1 MDRPSSQNQTRDQER
16 SQFQTLDRDTPTQ
29 MNYDDTR
36 DARNAS
42 ALTSMERERKSQS
55 ISTEEGILLEIKK
68 SKSIVDSSKSEKE
81 QKANRYKRNYSGS
94 KSTHSH

>member
-1 MDRPSSQNQTRDQER
+1 MDRPSSQIQTRDPER
-16 SQFQTLDRDTPTQ
+16 SHLQTIDRDTPTQ

-42 ALTSMERERKSQS
+42 ALTSMERERRSQT

-68 SKSIVDSSKSEKE
+68 SKSIVESSKSENE
-81 QKANRYKRNYSGS
+81 
-94 KSTHSH
+94 